1 VGSVANMG
9 RMFYKASSFNSDVSA
24 WNVSRVENMEGM
36 FENASSFDQT
46 LCWDIDE
53 CEGADSSYDDDDC
66 VSTASMFTGS
76 SGSISSTCAPIPVP
90 TTSPAP
96 APTAAKASDDG
107 PDDGTLQ
114 EIGDAVV
121 DYWSA
126 TKNLFKVI
134 WGAVF

>member
-1 VGSVANMG
+1 MRLPGTQIM
-9 RMFYKASSFNSDVSA
+9 ASSFSQA
-24 WNVSRVENMEGM
+24 
-36 FENASSFDQT
+36 

-53 CEGADSSYDDDDC
+53 CASYSYSYSYDDDC
-66 VSTASMFTGS
+66 VEAGSMFTGS

-90 TTSPAP
+90 TTLPAP

-126 TKNLFKVI
+126 TKNLLKDI
-134 WGAVF
+134 LGAFF

>member
-1 VGSVANMG
+1 MTITTITTTTTTTTAVSSYGYGGMESWGMDYMFFGASAFNQTICGWDLSGLYLYAMFEGSLGSVA
-9 RMFYKASSFNSDVSA
+9 D
-24 WNVSRVENMEGM
+24 
-36 FENASSFDQT
+36 
-46 LCWDIDE
+46 
-53 CEGADSSYDDDDC
+53 
-66 VSTASMFTGS
+66 
-76 SGSISSTCAPIPVP
+76 CAP
-90 TTSPAP
+90 TA

>member
-1 VGSVANMG
+1 
-9 RMFYKASSFNSDVSA
+9 MFYYAT
-24 WNVSRVENMEGM
+24 
-36 FENASSFDQT
+36 SFDQT
-46 LCWDIDE
+46 ICGWDLSGLYVYAMF
-53 CEGADSSYDDDDC
+53 EGSLGSVIEAC
-66 VSTASMFTGS
+66 LTA
-76 SGSISSTCAPIPVP
+76 AP
-90 TTSPAP
+90 TA

-126 TKNLFKVI
+126 TKNLLKDI

>member
-1 VGSVANMG
+1 MNDGMSFAKHCG
-9 RMFYKASSFNSDVSA
+9 RGEMNSRPRMVKTTT
-24 WNVSRVENMEGM
+24 RLKEM
-36 FENASSFDQT
+36 
-46 LCWDIDE
+46 
-53 CEGADSSYDDDDC
+53 DSHSIGNGLTKT
-66 VSTASMFTGS
+66 VMKEPTASMFTGS
-76 SGSISSTCAPIPVP
+76 SGSISGTCAPTPVP

-126 TKNLFKVI
+126 TKNLLKDI
-134 WGAVF
+134 WGAFF